1 MRLAAIDIGSNAI
14 RLLIEEV
21 ISDGTLTIVRKIALT
36 RVPLRL
42 GADSF
47 KNGKIS
53 TKNINKLV
61 RTMEAFWKL
70 MDVHE
75 VVDFRA
81 CATSAMREA
90 ENHLLVKE
98 IVRNRANIDIDII
111 DGQEEASLL
120 FSNFKGRKNLN
131 PEKNYLFVD
140 LGGGSTE
147 ITLIIKDERIAS
159 KSFKIGTV
167 RGLSGDVKEEY
178 WKDLGKWVNE
188 NIPKDIEL
196 IGIGTG
202 GNINRLHKEA
212 GLKSSENLKL
222 DVLKDLSEFLASHT
236 IEERMLKLKLKPDRA
251 DVIVP
256 AAQIYIKILEMAGVN
271 EMTVPKVG
279 LSDGIILNLYKK
291 WYQDEPSS

>member
-1 MRLAAIDIGSNAI
+1 
-14 RLLIEEV
+14 LIEEV
-21 ISDGTLTIVRKIALT
+21 ISDGTHTIVRKIALT

-47 KNGKIS
+47 KHGKIT

-90 ENHLLVKE
+90 ENHMLVKE

-131 PEKNYLFVD
+131 PENNYLFID

-147 ITLIIKDERIAS
+147 ITLIIKNKKIAS

-167 RGLSGDVKEEY
+167 RGLSGDVKEVY
-178 WKDLGKWVNE
+178 WSDLGQWMEE
-188 NIPKDIEL
+188 NIPKNIEI

-212 GLKSSENLKL
+212 GLKSSENLRL
-222 DVLKDLSEFLASHT
+222 EVLKDLSEFLSSHS

-256 AAQIYIKILEMAGVN
+256 AAQIYIKILEMSGVS

-279 LSDGIILNLYKK
+279 LSDGIILNLFQR
-291 WYQDEPSS
+291 WHDGNSSIFPKN

>member
-21 ISDGTLTIVRKIALT
+21 ISDGKQTIVRKISLT

-42 GADSF
+42 GADTF
-47 KNGKIS
+47 HKGKIS
-53 TKNINKLV
+53 TKTINKLI

-90 ENHLLVKE
+90 SNCDLVKE
-98 IVRNRANIDIDII
+98 IVRNRANIDIDVI
-111 DGQEEASLL
+111 DGTEEANLL
-120 FSNFKGRKNLN
+120 FSNFKGRKNLS
-131 PEKNYLFVD
+131 PDENYLFID

-147 ITLIIKDERIAS
+147 ITLIIDNERVSS

-167 RGLSGDVKEEY
+167 RGLQGNIKKKYWEDLDAWVK
-178 WKDLGKWVNE
+178 E
-188 NIPKDIEL
+188 NIPKDLDL

-212 GLKSSENLKL
+212 GLKSSEKLQLEALKE
-222 DVLKDLSEFLASHT
+222 LSDYLESHT
-236 IEERMLKLKLKPDRA
+236 LEERMLKLKLKPDRA

-256 AAQIYIKILEMAGVN
+256 AAQIYIRIMELSGVK
-271 EMTVPKVG
+271 EIKVPKVG
-279 LSDGIILNLYKK
+279 LSDGIILNLYQN
-291 WYQDEPSS
+291 WMDRELNS

>member
-21 ISDGTLTIVRKIALT
+21 ISDGTHTIVRKISLT

-42 GADSF
+42 GADTF
-47 KNGKIS
+47 HNGKIS
-53 TKNINKLV
+53 TKTINKLV

-75 VVDFRA
+75 VMDFRA

-90 ENHLLVKE
+90 SNCDLVKE

-111 DGQEEASLL
+111 DGKEEANLL
-120 FSNFKGRKNLN
+120 FSNFKGRKNLS
-131 PEKNYLFVD
+131 PDENYLFID

-147 ITLIIKDERIAS
+147 ITLIIEDKRISS

-167 RGLSGDVKEEY
+167 RGLKGNITEDY
-178 WKDLGKWVNE
+178 WVELKQWIDE
-188 NIPKDIEL
+188 CIPKNIDL

-212 GLKSSENLKL
+212 GLKSSERMQLHSL
-222 DVLKDLSEFLASHT
+222 IELSNFLESHT
-236 IEERMLKLKLKPDRA
+236 LEERMLKLKLKPDRA

-256 AAQIYIKILEMAGVN
+256 AAQIYIRIMEMAGIS
-271 EMTVPKVG
+271 EMKVPKVG
-279 LSDGIILNLYKK
+279 LSDGIILNLFLK
-291 WYQDEPSS
+291 WHKV